1 MPISDNGVIADIHV
15 TTFQGA
21 IDTLLGLARRAFIHE
36 ILVHFEHH
44 LNLRNHFSHRSDNP
58 TSVLMSMKAV
68 VNAVAAITD
77 DVRSFERHPTRRDIS
92 EDTVRHLR
100 ERADATLGNLVSAAR
115 NHAGSFGLSPVSLMD
130 AAASHV
136 SSAIVELVK
145 LLSLRR
151 GVNERDVRSPTSPTP
166 QNGGYTM
173 PSLRSVESIKA
184 GATHQHGRTTSA
196 ASNRFREED
205 TGMVRTVHDFS
216 RQSDRSTSQSPQP
229 SQVFDSPGI
238 TVGSAVSD
246 DSATMD
252 GGDDAW
258 EELKVFTSH
267 WLILGRRK
275 LDNTC
280 SAAFSMPAVS
290 RSSI

>member
-1 MPISDNGVIADIHV
+1 
-15 TTFQGA
+15 
-21 IDTLLGLARRAFIHE
+21 
-36 ILVHFEHH
+36 
-44 LNLRNHFSHRSDNP
+44 
-58 TSVLMSMKAV
+58 MKGV

-77 DVRSFERHPTRRDIS
+77 DVRAFERHPTRRDIS

-115 NHAGSFGLSPVSLMD
+115 NHAASFGLSPVSLMD

-136 SSAIVELVK
+136 SSAVIELVK

-151 GVNERDVRSPTSPTP
+151 GVSERDVRSPTSPP
-166 QNGGYTM
+166 PMNGGYIM

-184 GATHQHGRTTSA
+184 GAVQQHGRTSSA

-205 TGMVRTVHDFS
+205 TGMVRTVHEFS
-216 RQSDRSTSQSPQP
+216 RQSDRSTSQSPQS

-238 TVGSAVSD
+238 TVGSGVSD

-258 EELKVFTSH
+258 EELKV
-267 WLILGRRK
+267 
-275 LDNTC
+275 LD
-280 SAAFSMPAVS
+280 
-290 RSSI
+290 IH